1 VLALIEALA
10 DYYRA
15 IIVVA
20 AGTGLRQGEVFGLA
34 PDRVDFLRRQLVVD
48 AQLVL
53 PPGAPPYVAP
63 PKTAAS
69 YRTVPLADVVLEAV
83 AAHMKTFPP
92 ATASDETGKERPLV
106 FSDRKGRPLSRTHF
120 HQYGWAPVVRAAGLP
135 VGTHFHELRHFY
147 ASLLIDGG
155 ESVKAVQTRLGHA
168 NAEETLNTYAH
179 LWPESEDRAREAVQR
194 GLALMPAQGTERRTT

>member
-1 VLALIEALA
+1 M
-10 DYYRA
+10 
-15 IIVVA
+15 
-20 AGTGLRQGEVFGLA
+20 FGLA
-34 PDRVDFLRRQLVVD
+34 PGSVDFLRRQLVVD

-53 PPGAPPYVAP
+53 LPGAPPYVAP

-69 YRTVPLADVVLEAV
+69 YRTVPLAAVVLEVV
-83 AAHMKTFPP
+83 AAHMKAFPA
-92 ATASDETGKERPLV
+92 ATASDETGKERLLV

-120 HQYGWAPVVRAAGLP
+120 HQYGWAPAVRAAGLP

-147 ASLLIDGG
+147 ASLLIDGE

-194 GLALMPAQGTERRTT
+194 GLAVMPADGAEHRAT